1 MQKQFFALNCDLL
14 STRQDRPSKLLEH
27 EPLATECAI

>member
-14 STRQDRPSKLLEH
+14 STRQ
-27 EPLATECAI
+27 A